1 LEAKDF
7 FGKLKDFVQKLFE
20 VSKSLLYSK
29 LRCFGIYALPVGFAV
44 ETGLIVP
51 PQSAA
56 EMAAHLR
63 QSVL

>member
-1 LEAKDF
+1 M
-7 FGKLKDFVQKLFE
+7 QKLFE

-44 ETGLIVP
+44 ETGLVVR